1 MAYQR
6 FFLNENLHRVI
17 HVNRSKNEMV
27 AFDFVEGAFKQYPN
41 SEVQK
46 RKSPAFS
53 IKKVAEIFNRH
64 PKSIHRYIADKNI
77 PVPQREYDIRTKKPG
92 AYFFSD
98 KDLFGLQEYLSQVA
112 PGKTAKSGHVKPQR
126 VPSREDL
133 RALVEYGKIL
143 YVKQDDEFIP
153 VWKARDW

>member
-53 IKKVAEIFNRH
+53 IKKVGEIFNRH

-77 PVPQREYDIRTKKPG
+77 PVPQREYDIKTKKPG

-112 PGKTAKSGHVKPQR
+112 PGKTAANGFVKPQR

-133 RALVEYGKIL
+133 RALVEYGRIL